1 MATLEDTKIEDFS
14 HTDEIHALTDTDSV
28 IYQKATAVCSVPT
41 DAVSEEVKSLGGL
54 ETIAGSN
61 VSMVDGIYTIQ
72 APIVIMDDNSFAMY
86 CEQIGVSSAENGS
99 IVLNR
104 IWDNI
109 NSNFRYKEYVPF
121 LSENQDTM
129 TLQNL
134 EDAAATV
141 EIPVLGFTKEPP
153 VLREEYDLS
162 LIHI

>member
-1 MATLEDTKIEDFS
+1 
-14 HTDEIHALTDTDSV
+14 
-28 IYQKATAVCSVPT
+28 
-41 DAVSEEVKSLGGL
+41 
-54 ETIAGSN
+54 
-61 VSMVDGIYTIQ
+61 MVDGIYTIQ

-129 TLQNL
+129 TLQ
-134 EDAAATV
+134 TW
-141 EIPVLGFTKEPP
+141 KMR
-153 VLREEYDLS
+153 LRLWRS
-162 LIHI
+162 RFWALHRNHRF